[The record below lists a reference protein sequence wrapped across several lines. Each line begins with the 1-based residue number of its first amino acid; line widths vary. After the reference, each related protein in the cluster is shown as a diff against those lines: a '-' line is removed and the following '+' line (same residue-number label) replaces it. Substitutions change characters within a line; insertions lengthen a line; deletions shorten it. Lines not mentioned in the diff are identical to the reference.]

1 MADDPLSPYCRPP
14 WPSSGLALG
23 VRQNGYYPAKT
34 RQARGPDVRVCSAG
48 HMHIHM
54 HTHKQLTQFHVA
66 GNCQTTVV
74 LCRAVLCCTVLCCDV
89 AASAFC
95 IAGLSIFQRGRA
107 ASWPPILFLTSH
119 SIFSCYCIP
128 APSSSLCLA
137 RSACLSACRL
147 VHQVRKCE
155 SSRPEDELIQQ
166 WQAVG
171 KKACQS
177 GPAVPQLP
185 PSSWPC
191 LMRP

>member
-1 MADDPLSPYCRPP
+1 MADDPLSPCCRPP
-14 WPSSGLALG
+14 WPSSGVALG

-74 LCRAVLCCTVLCCDV
+74 LCRAVLCCAVLCCDV

-107 ASWPPILFLTSH
+107 SWPPILFLTSH
-119 SIFSCYCIP
+119 SIFTCYSRP
-128 APSSSLCLA
+128 FVFSLPGSLCLLV
-137 RSACLSACRL
+137 CLSPRRSSAK
-147 VHQVRKCE
+147 VRVL
-155 SSRPEDELIQQ
+155 SPADELIQQ